1 MLSLI
6 DNPPPWPG
14 GARCAVC
21 FAYDFDA
28 ESLLHLF
35 FPDDSARRVTFA
47 SSLRYGAQVAIPRIA
62 KIWQHFGLKQTVF
75 VPGWCVEQYPAA
87 IEILLEGGHEIGHH
101 GWLHERVN
109 QLSRGD
115 EERVLV
121 AGIRAIEK
129 ATGAPPTGYRCPSAA
144 FSEHT
149 LDLLIE
155 YGLRYDASLC
165 GHEIPYL
172 IERPDGQAIVEL
184 PHDATSDDWYQYAN
198 FKFAGWDTQIQPPA
212 RAREVF
218 QADFDAAWQHGG
230 LWTAVWHPFV
240 SGRLARAEEQVRL
253 IEYMMDKGGVWFA
266 TCAEIA
272 AHIDGLVARGEWT
285 PMVERVPQWPEPV
298 EQLVTP
304 SR

>member
-6 DNPPPWPG
+6 DNPPPWPN
-14 GARCAVC
+14 GARCAVS

-28 ESLLHLF
+28 ESLLHLYY
-35 FPDDSARRVTFA
+35 PTDSARRLSLA
-47 SSLRYGAQVAIPRIA
+47 STLRYGARVAIPRLA
-62 KIWQHFGLKQTVF
+62 AIWRHFGIRQTVF
-75 VPGWCVEQYPAA
+75 TPGWCVEHYPEA
-87 IEILLEGGHEIGHH
+87 IELLLEGGHEIGHH

-115 EERVLV
+115 EERVLE

-129 ATGAPPTGYRCPSAA
+129 ATGAPPVGYRCPSGA

-149 LDLLIE
+149 LDLLID
-155 YGLRYDASLC
+155 YGLRYDASLG
-165 GHEIPYL
+165 GHDIPYL
-172 IERPDGQAIVEL
+172 VERSDGRAIVEL
-184 PHDATSDDWYQYAN
+184 PHDASHDDWNQYVHLKDAN
-198 FKFAGWDTQIQPPA
+198 WQVPVAAPA
-212 RAREVF
+212 RARETF
-218 QADFDAAWQHGG
+218 QADFDAAWNHGG
-230 LWTAVWHPFV
+230 LWTAVFHPFV

-253 IEYMMDKGGVWFA
+253 IEYMMEKGDVWFA

-285 PMVERVPQWPEPV
+285 PMVERLPFWPEPP
-298 EQLVTP
+298 EQVALP